1 MTCLDTD
8 GTERVITGL
17 HCNCLKCPQ
26 NSLYQE
32 HFEKKQEVEEN
43 LQAFR
48 LPAPLD
54 APDIIAAG

>member
-1 MTCLDTD
+1 MVQREWSQASTATVLSVRKTLF
-8 GTERVITGL
+8 TKNI
-17 HCNCLKCPQ
+17 LK
-26 NSLYQE
+26 
-32 HFEKKQEVEEN
+32 KKQEGEEN

>member
-1 MTCLDTD
+1 MMTCLDT
-8 GTERVITGL
+8 ERMITGL

-26 NSLYQE
+26 NSLTKNILKK
-32 HFEKKQEVEEN
+32 KKQEVEEN